1 MVIFSYFAGF
11 VIIGIIIRLVI
22 LFIPGNG
29 NGEDKI
35 AKIIAMFLSLL
46 LVSVA
51 WACIYAF
58 FEYEAKNGFA
68 KAPTPIGKN
77 QQSTP
82 SGQNNNNNNGNVVK
96 FEDKK

>member
-11 VIIGIIIRLVI
+11 VIIGIIIR

-58 FEYEAKNGFA
+58 FGYEAKNGFA

-82 SGQNNNNNNGNVVK
+82 SGQNNNNNGNVVK